1 MAAILKMVLSIHLG
15 RGPCDFD
22 EIWCRCKCW
31 YQELSHNKKSKFCK
45 YYLQRSPNE
54 KRFMPAI

>member
-45 YYLQRSPNE
+45 YYLQRSPN
-54 KRFMPAI
+54 